1 MAAEDYSEEELGQ
14 ILLRDFARKHF
25 MINDYL

>member
-14 ILLRDFARKHF
+14 ILLKEFAKKHF
-25 MINDYL
+25 IINDYL